1 MLLPLTPFVLIDLAY
16 LLLQLSQLYGDR
28 PANSYEV
35 GWHVVPNLL
44 DRILWLSLPIQ
55 DSLPLVA
62 SPASWIAPAQ
72 WASLTVFA
80 TVVGV
85 ALRRR
90 QWVLPAFFLAT
101 LLLLLPSSLF
111 TRPLN
116 PRWMYVASVPWSG
129 FVAVIAV
136 HALRQLSK
144 RHVLLGVLGLGV
156 MVATFYLYLLPLTI
170 DGRDSIERRS
180 HELEDI
186 GDPLQSDCSGLGA
199 GKRLFLFPI
208 DLPGPEFVLPAIAR
222 LHYPGTEILPVRPPL
237 IRPTEGDCVLEV
249 AVITSTVKAT
259 DGGEFAAG
267 PWWDMRV
274 SAPCPEAVHW
284 AEARSFFTS
293 VIIVQ
298 GPIVAVISDRD
309 EGLTQF
315 LVGED
320 TNFSVFTTK
329 RVFDSV
335 AVSGMEPEDFVGSMI
350 CASGVVQIFG
360 DHTLLLAETSAA
372 IAIDPLPSP
381 VPGDS
386 P

>member
-1 MLLPLTPFVLIDLAY
+1 M
-16 LLLQLSQLYGDR
+16 
-28 PANSYEV
+28 
-35 GWHVVPNLL
+35 
-44 DRILWLSLPIQ
+44 
-55 DSLPLVA
+55 
-62 SPASWIAPAQ
+62 
-72 WASLTVFA
+72 
-80 TVVGV
+80 
-85 ALRRR
+85 
-90 QWVLPAFFLAT
+90 LPAFFLAT

-208 DLPGPEFVLPAIAR
+208 DLQGPEFVLPAIAR

-274 SAPCPEAVHW
+274 TAPCPEAVHW

-372 IAIDPLPSP
+372 IAIDPLPRP